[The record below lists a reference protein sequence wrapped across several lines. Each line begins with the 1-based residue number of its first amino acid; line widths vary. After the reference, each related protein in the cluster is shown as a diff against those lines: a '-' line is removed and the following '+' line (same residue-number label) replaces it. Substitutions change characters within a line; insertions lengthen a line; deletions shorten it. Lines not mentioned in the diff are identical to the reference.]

1 MEETRILNNQ
11 IISPPDKMKP
21 ASAQKEHKNLLDL
34 SDSKD
39 SLDQIKKEL
48 KKDQSKVDNETG
60 AEKNEENAQDV
71 SEAQGQQVY
80 AAKESSECNIS
91 IAKTKISGTEIINT
105 EINKDSDL
113 RIRKITKENSKE
125 VLNDAVSNKTLT
137 VETKPQENKEN
148 LKDNK
153 EREENLKSLSGK
165 MENEELI
172 NAKEPVIKEEQ
183 HTTPDSEKQDQMS
196 ENSAPTPKIQE
207 EMKKPKETTQIKAAY
222 QLTQPNDPLNT
233 IREDME
239 KYFSGIV
246 AEEENRRLSDEM
258 NAKEAEAIRKEE
270 QKRKNCL
277 EMLQD
282 VSQATCLSSTSSER
296 RPSRSVLVAILQ
308 RSAKAEYQRK
318 MNILKDNFSFRLGLI
333 KQFKHDMK
341 NNFKSEAQQLYSD
354 YHSFKNQTEYKAT

>member
-11 IISPPDKMKP
+11 IISPPGKMKP

-34 SDSKD
+34 SDSKY

-71 SEAQGQQVY
+71 SKAQGQQVY

-91 IAKTKISGTEIINT
+91 MAKTKISGTEIIST

-113 RIRKITKENSKE
+113 SIPKITKENSKE

-137 VETKPQENKEN
+137 VETKPQENEEN
-148 LKDNK
+148 LKENK
-153 EREENLKSLSGK
+153 QREENLKSLSGK
-165 MENEELI
+165 MENKELI
-172 NAKEPVIKEEQ
+172 EAKELVIKEEQ
-183 HTTPDSEKQDQMS
+183 HTIPDSEKQDQMS
-196 ENSAPTPKIQE
+196 ENSSPALTIQE
-207 EMKKPKETTQIKAAY
+207 EKPKETTETKAAY
-222 QLTQPNDPLNT
+222 RLTQPNDPQNT

-296 RPSRSVLVAILQ
+296 RPSRSVLLAILQ